1 MLEMIRNCIR
11 SLAIGGQRTRTFHSR
26 LGRKGKDHERYVFAV
41 GSCWVSLCGHL
52 TMRIAEMCLARLLD
66 SVEMLAEGDGEPD
79 GTVPI
84 EASAGKAVI
93 V

>member
-1 MLEMIRNCIR
+1 M
-11 SLAIGGQRTRTFHSR
+11 
-26 LGRKGKDHERYVFAV
+26 
-41 GSCWVSLCGHL
+41 SLCGHL

>member
-1 MLEMIRNCIR
+1 MW
-11 SLAIGGQRTRTFHSR
+11 SLDDADCGNVSR
-26 LGRKGKDHERYVFAV
+26 LR
-41 GSCWVSLCGHL
+41 
-52 TMRIAEMCLARLLD
+52 D

>member
-1 MLEMIRNCIR
+1 MWPLDDADCGNV
-11 SLAIGGQRTRTFHSR
+11 SR
-26 LGRKGKDHERYVFAV
+26 LRN
-41 GSCWVSLCGHL
+41 
-52 TMRIAEMCLARLLD
+52 

-79 GTVPI
+79 GKVPI